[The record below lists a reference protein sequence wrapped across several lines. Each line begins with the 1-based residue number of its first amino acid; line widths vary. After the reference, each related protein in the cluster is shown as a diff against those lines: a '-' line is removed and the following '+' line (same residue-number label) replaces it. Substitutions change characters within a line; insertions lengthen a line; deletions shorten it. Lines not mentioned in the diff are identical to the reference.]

1 MRKCLCTV
9 IILSVAILIVG
20 ACGGGGGGRDGNLN
34 SLFDGD
40 YLINVMAEESGI
52 ETWRFPVTAD
62 GDGNASA
69 FTNTTVDLSYNVA
82 LDRTISV
89 GPGPAVVNTFETSY
103 GIISADGAFM
113 TMTDTVDE
121 GDIEFNVAVAKSSMA
136 TTTVLVGQ
144 YIVSQAG
151 TNAIG
156 FYTSRVLTTI
166 NAGGVTGSWEILNHS
181 QGAAVGATGTL
192 TITVSTNDGTFV
204 VNNGGPDDHY
214 GIVSPDGNMF
224 AIMDTPTGS
233 ANENVI
239 AVAVRKSTAGTPDG
253 IGDYVLNQI
262 GLNAPATTPEIF
274 TSRIDLTTGI
284 GTFDFQMTANSLGP
298 PLSSGSGIPY
308 SVSADGTVTF
318 TGNAGWNGIVS
329 PDGQVMVLVDTDTST
344 AGEIHLGV
352 AIKK

>member
-1 MRKCLCTV
+1 
-9 IILSVAILIVG
+9 
-20 ACGGGGGGRDGNLN
+20 
-34 SLFDGD
+34 
-40 YLINVMAEESGI
+40 MAEESGI
-52 ETWRFPVTAD
+52 ETWRFPLTAD

-69 FTNTTVDLSYNVA
+69 FTDTIIGLSYEVA

-89 GPGPAVVNTFETSY
+89 GPGPSVVNTFETSY
-103 GIISADGAFM
+103 GIISADGAIM

-121 GDIEFNVAVAKSSMA
+121 GDIEFSVAVAKSSIA
-136 TTTVLVGQ
+136 TTAVLPGQ

-151 TNAIG
+151 TNANG

-181 QGAAVGATGTL
+181 QGGGVVGTTGSL

-204 VNNGGPDDHY
+204 INSGGPDDHY

-233 ANENVI
+233 ANENII
-239 AVAVRKSTAGTPDG
+239 AIAVRKSTAGTPDG

-262 GLNAPATTPEIF
+262 GLNAPMTTPEVF

-284 GTFDFQMTANSLGP
+284 GTFDFQMTANSLGS
-298 PLSSGSGIPY
+298 PLSSGSGIEY

-318 TGNAGWNGIVS
+318 PNNSGWDGIIS